1 MTLEANLQ
9 SIADSLK
16 IIADLLT
23 VQTATKAV
31 PNAKTKSTP
40 EAVPAPVHQAVPDQA
55 PANPA
60 PVVQPVAPSPVQNVM
75 PAVPVFTPAAPTP
88 PVTAV
93 SAAPMTVTAPPF
105 SDKSA
110 MMDWVMATYK
120 VLGTEKGAKI
130 QDVLTGLG
138 YKNINDVL
146 PEQWGALKAGID
158 SLKG

>member
-23 VQTATKAV
+23 VQTATKAI

-40 EAVPAPVHQAVPDQA
+40 EAVPATSHQAVPDQA

-60 PVVQPVAPSPVQNVM
+60 PVVQPVAPNPVQNVM
-75 PAVPVFTPAAPTP
+75 PAVPVFTPTVAPVVAPSGPTA
-88 PVTAV
+88 PVTSVPVFA
-93 SAAPMTVTAPPF
+93 
-105 SDKSA
+105 DKSA

-120 VLGTEKGAKI
+120 ALGTEKGAKI